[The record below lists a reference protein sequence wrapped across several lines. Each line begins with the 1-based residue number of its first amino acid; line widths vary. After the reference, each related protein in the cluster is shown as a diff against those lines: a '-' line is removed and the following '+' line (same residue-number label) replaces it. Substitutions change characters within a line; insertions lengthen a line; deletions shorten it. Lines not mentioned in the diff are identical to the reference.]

1 MTLAGK
7 KALVFGGT
15 SGIGYATVRQLLQLG
30 ATVVGISRDPSKAE
44 PLAGVTFEKCDVLD
58 QEAMTKL
65 FQAQAPFHI
74 MICAATGGKRAMG
87 PFLEMDLDEY
97 QASFAKLWGY
107 TNAVRLGT
115 KHLTEDG
122 NIVLV
127 SGAAA
132 RVCKPGQVALSTVNS
147 AVEQFARAVA
157 PEISPRRIN
166 VVTPGLIETE
176 MFGAAGD
183 ERSSKLQ
190 SMTAKNLIPRPGT
203 PDEVAQAILFVA
215 TNGFVTGSTVDV
227 DGGWKFSSAL

>member
-1 MTLAGK
+1 MCKRKRNLFASK
-7 KALVFGGT
+7 R
-15 SGIGYATVRQLLQLG
+15 YAVWAQTTTVGHNEHVQAKRAQMHMQHGNLL
-30 ATVVGISRDPSKAE
+30 T
-44 PLAGVTFEKCDVLD
+44 
-58 QEAMTKL
+58 AMTKL
-65 FQAQAPFHI
+65 FEAQAPFHI

-166 VVTPGLIETE
+166 VVTPGLTETE
-176 MFGAAGD
+176 MFGAASD
-183 ERSSKLQ
+183 ERSSLLQ
-190 SMTAKNLIPRPGT
+190 AMTAKHLIPRPGT

-227 DGGWKFSSAL
+227 DGGWKFSSAV